1 MMQNNIGTIQ
11 KMTNGM
17 TYQC

>member
-1 MMQNNIGTIQ
+1 MQNNIGTIQ